1 MSAEIA
7 MHKRGYILPAEDRST
22 HAKRILLVDDDVDI
36 LGVAAEMLETL
47 GYDVIAARTG
57 LEALALLR
65 DNSSI
70 SILFTDIQMPDMGGE
85 ELAGIAAASR
95 PDLRVIF
102 ASGSA
107 RPSTDAA
114 FLKKNPYRAADLAR
128 VLPSTRRALSRANS
142 ASPPTSS
149 SAARAQ

>member
-7 MHKRGYILPAEDRST
+7 MQKCAYILPLEDHSPRT
-22 HAKRILLVDDDVDI
+22 EMVLLVDDDEDI
-36 LGVAAEMLETL
+36 LGVAAEIMESL
-47 GYDVIAARTG
+47 GYDIVTARTG

-70 SILFTDIQMPDMGGE
+70 SILFTDIQMPGMGGE

-114 FLKKNPYRAADLAR
+114 FLQKPYRTADLAR
-128 VLPSTRRALSRANS
+128 VLPPLL
-142 ASPPTSS
+142 
-149 SAARAQ
+149 

>member
-7 MHKRGYILPAEDRST
+7 MQKRDYILLPMDDHST

-36 LGVAAEMLETL
+36 LGVAADMLETL

-70 SILFTDIQMPDMGGE
+70 SILFTDIQMPGMGGE
-85 ELAGIAAASR
+85 ELAGMAAASR

-114 FLKKNPYRAADLAR
+114 FLQKPYRTADLAR
-128 VLPSTRRALSRANS
+128 VLPPLL
-142 ASPPTSS
+142 
-149 SAARAQ
+149 

>member
-1 MSAEIA
+1 VFTPDGVPTWEVSRRVKTGSSREDLIA
-7 MHKRGYILPAEDRST
+7 NGTADTFEA
-22 HAKRILLVDDDVDI
+22 AKADI

-70 SILFTDIQMPDMGGE
+70 SILFTDIQMPGMGGE

-114 FLKKNPYRAADLAR
+114 FLKKPYRAADLAR
-128 VLPSTRRALSRANS
+128 VLPST
-142 ASPPTSS
+142 
-149 SAARAQ
+149 

>member
-7 MHKRGYILPAEDRST
+7 MQKRGYILPVDDHSR

-36 LGVAAEMLETL
+36 LGVAAEMLEAL

-70 SILFTDIQMPDMGGE
+70 SILFTDIQMPGMGGE
-85 ELAGIAAASR
+85 ELAGFAAVSR

-114 FLKKNPYRAADLAR
+114 FLQKPYRTADLAR
-128 VLPSTRRALSRANS
+128 VLPPLL
-142 ASPPTSS
+142 
-149 SAARAQ
+149 

>member
-1 MSAEIA
+1 M
-7 MHKRGYILPAEDRST
+7 
-22 HAKRILLVDDDVDI
+22 VDDDVDI
-36 LGVAAEMLETL
+36 LEVAAEMLETL

-70 SILFTDIQMPDMGGE
+70 SILFTDIQMPGMGGE

-95 PDLRVIF
+95 PDLRVIY

-107 RPSTDAA
+107 RPNTDAA
-114 FLKKNPYRAADLAR
+114 FLQKPYRTADLAR
-128 VLPSTRRALSRANS
+128 VLPPLL
-142 ASPPTSS
+142 
-149 SAARAQ
+149 

>member
-7 MHKRGYILPAEDRST
+7 MHKRGYILPVEDRST

-70 SILFTDIQMPDMGGE
+70 SILFTDIQMPGMGGE

-114 FLKKNPYRAADLAR
+114 FLKKPYRAADLAR

>member
-1 MSAEIA
+1 MYAELV
-7 MHKRGYILPAEDRST
+7 MQKRDYIIPVENHSKD
-22 HAKRILLVDDDVDI
+22 AKRILLVDDDVDI

-65 DNSSI
+65 DNSSV
-70 SILFTDIQMPDMGGE
+70 SILFTDIQMPGMGGE

-114 FLKKNPYRAADLAR
+114 FLQKPYRTADLAR
-128 VLPSTRRALSRANS
+128 VLPPLL
-142 ASPPTSS
+142 
-149 SAARAQ
+149 

>member
-1 MSAEIA
+1 MSAEIV
-7 MHKRGYILPAEDRST
+7 MQKRDYILPVDDHST
-22 HAKRILLVDDDVDI
+22 DAKRILLVDDDVDI
-36 LGVAAEMLETL
+36 LEVAAEMLETL

-70 SILFTDIQMPDMGGE
+70 SILFTDIQMPGMGGE

-95 PDLRVIF
+95 PDLRVIY

-107 RPSTDAA
+107 RPNTDAA
-114 FLKKNPYRAADLAR
+114 FLQKPYRTADLAR
-128 VLPSTRRALSRANS
+128 VLPPLL
-142 ASPPTSS
+142 
-149 SAARAQ
+149 

>member
-7 MHKRGYILPAEDRST
+7 IKEHGYILPVEDRSM
-22 HAKRILLVDDDVDI
+22 HAKRIFLVDDDGDI
-36 LGVAAEMLETL
+36 LEVASEMLETL

-57 LEALALLR
+57 LEALAFLR

-70 SILFTDIQMPDMGGE
+70 SILFTDIQMPGMGGE

-95 PDLRVIF
+95 PDLRVIY

-114 FLKKNPYRAADLAR
+114 FLQKPYRTADLAR
-128 VLPSTRRALSRANS
+128 VLPPLL
-142 ASPPTSS
+142 
-149 SAARAQ
+149 

>member
-1 MSAEIA
+1 MSHGIA
-7 MHKRGYILPAEDRST
+7 VQKQGYIPTLEGHSLCAE
-22 HAKRILLVDDDVDI
+22 KVLLVDDDEDI
-36 LGVAAEMLETL
+36 LGVAAEIMESL
-47 GYDVIAARTG
+47 GYDIVTARTG

-70 SILFTDIQMPDMGGE
+70 SILFTDIQMPGMGGE

-114 FLKKNPYRAADLAR
+114 FLQKPYKAADLAR
-128 VLPSTRRALSRANS
+128 VLP
-142 ASPPTSS
+142 PPLL
-149 SAARAQ
+149 

>member
-1 MSAEIA
+1 MSAEIV
-7 MHKRGYILPAEDRST
+7 MQKRDYILPVDDHST
-22 HAKRILLVDDDVDI
+22 DAKRILLVDDDVEI

-70 SILFTDIQMPDMGGE
+70 SILFTDIPIPGLGGE

-95 PDLRVIF
+95 PDLRVIY
-102 ASGSA
+102 ASGSV

-114 FLKKNPYRAADLAR
+114 FLRKPYRTADLAR
-128 VLPSTRRALSRANS
+128 GLPPLL
-142 ASPPTSS
+142 
-149 SAARAQ
+149 